1 MLREHRQRLPCWLS
15 GRLAWAGHGRLP
27 RGPPSPALRIPLHCH
42 RGQSCAHGD
51 QQPGRQGPRRN
62 RSRPGLGGGGDQ
74 KHHPHPSCFCNSAHQ
89 HLGGATLWGSSPT
102 PSHAKDRQMCR
113 IEGRAENLIK
123 SKEPHR
129 SCKLLGLSKKI
140 EVQGS
145 DCGSIR
151 VT

>member
-1 MLREHRQRLPCWLS
+1 MRTWGSAAREAGAAQES
-15 GRLAWAGHGRLP
+15 IKAWFW
-27 RGPPSPALRIPLHCH
+27 
-42 RGQSCAHGD
+42 
-51 QQPGRQGPRRN
+51 
-62 RSRPGLGGGGDQ
+62 GGGDQ
-74 KHHPHPSCFCNSAHQ
+74 KHYSHPSCFCNSAHQ

-113 IEGRAENLIK
+113 IDGRAENLIK